1 MSFGTLVQDMASTMS
16 APARTIPSRSASG
29 PTICFGKQSSLTRAA
44 DHVEA
49 APISELHESTPHSFG
64 SACFVDSRSVHMGA
78 GACRP
83 HLLCRRFAPAGVRAR
98 LLAQDAFPTVKRRF
112 MASRT
117 RSGSYLT
124 SRPILRYGIAR
135 LFFWL

>member
-1 MSFGTLVQDMASTMS
+1 MRSTSFTGNFTDRPLKHRAE
-16 APARTIPSRSASG
+16 
-29 PTICFGKQSSLTRAA
+29 CFGKQSSLTRAA

-83 HLLCRRFAPAGVRAR
+83 HLLCRRFAPAGVRGGLSPPPPPAPGAPR
-98 LLAQDAFPTVKRRF
+98 GGLGAPPFSKSPPPEEKVDFQPPPPGGGL
-112 MASRT
+112 
-117 RSGSYLT
+117 
-124 SRPILRYGIAR
+124 I
-135 LFFWL
+135 